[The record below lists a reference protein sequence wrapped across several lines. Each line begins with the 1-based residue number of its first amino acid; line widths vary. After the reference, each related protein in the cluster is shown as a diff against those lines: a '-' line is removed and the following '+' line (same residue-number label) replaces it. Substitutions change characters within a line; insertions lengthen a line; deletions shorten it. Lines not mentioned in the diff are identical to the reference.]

1 MMASRGLRMWLLAA
15 SALAVLVLAA
25 APAPA
30 QQRDVTVFA
39 AASMTTALQAAGD
52 SFTKSSGVKVKLSFA
67 ASSTLAKQIEAGA
80 GAQVFVSAD
89 EAWMDYLQK
98 RDLIENATRRKLV
111 GNRLVLVVGV
121 DRPLKLEIGADR
133 AWLRT
138 LPAGRIA
145 TGDPA
150 HVPVGR
156 YAVEALKKLAAWTEI
171 EPRLARADNVRNAL
185 VLVERGEAAAGI
197 VYGTDAAASKKVALA
212 GYFPETSHEPIS
224 YPVAL
229 LRGQAQDEALMFY
242 TFLLGADAKAIFVKH
257 GFAVP

>member
-1 MMASRGLRMWLLAA
+1 MMHRVTRW
-15 SALAVLVLAA
+15 VLAA
-25 APAPA
+25 AVIMFWGPAIA
-30 QQRDVTVFA
+30 QTRDVTVFA
-39 AASMTTALQAAGD
+39 AASMTNALQQAGEAF
-52 SFTKSSGVKVKLSFA
+52 SKSSGTKAKLSFA
-67 ASSTLAKQIEAGA
+67 ASSTLAKQVEAGA

-98 RDLIENATRRKLV
+98 RNLIENATRRKLV

-121 DRPLKLEIGADR
+121 DRPLTLEIGPDR
-133 AWLRT
+133 GWLAK
-138 LPAGRIA
+138 LSAGRIA

-156 YAVEALKKLAAWTEI
+156 YAEEALKTLGAWAGV

-197 VYGTDAAASKKVALA
+197 VYGTDATVSKKVAIA
-212 GYFPETSHEPIS
+212 GYFPETSHAPIS

-229 LRGQAQDEALMFY
+229 LRGQAQGEALKFY
-242 TFLLGADAKAIFVKH
+242 QFLLGAEASSIFMKH
-257 GFAVP
+257 GFSVP